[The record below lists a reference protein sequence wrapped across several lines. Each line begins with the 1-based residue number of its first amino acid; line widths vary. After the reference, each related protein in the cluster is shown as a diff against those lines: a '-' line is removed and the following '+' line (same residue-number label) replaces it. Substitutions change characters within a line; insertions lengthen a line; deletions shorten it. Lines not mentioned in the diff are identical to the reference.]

1 MIPMTTSDRAFEQA
15 ANAFAATTQAQYV
28 RYEEK
33 IPIDSK
39 TLRINQA
46 FSESVV
52 RRNSDDTSVVTFE
65 SGRFYRARRHLI
77 TPSFNVMS
85 DFGLRGTFS
94 SSGQFSMWVENVV
107 PLKYNLTPRPG
118 VGVVSVALQKYRTQF
133 VDDVGPD
140 QLHIHLDSANGE
152 TSILPRLFFKDVYID
167 AKFGLPL
174 RTELVGPDER
184 DFDVRYE
191 VASGKPVI
199 RSFLFDQTFSTG
211 LVLVR
216 ARATIQVESTHVLEL
231 SDQDDAIFN
240 PTAATPNPTSSE
252 ANSSDV
258 FSSPLID

>member
-152 TSILPRLFFKDVYID
+152 TSILPRLFLKTSISTPNSDFRSEPNLS
-167 AKFGLPL
+167 A
-174 RTELVGPDER
+174 RTSVTLTFVMRSRAENSS
-184 DFDVRYE
+184 FVR
-191 VASGKPVI
+191 
-199 RSFLFDQTFSTG
+199 FFSTK
-211 LVLVR
+211 R
-216 ARATIQVESTHVLEL
+216 SARGW
-231 SDQDDAIFN
+231 D
-240 PTAATPNPTSSE
+240 
-252 ANSSDV
+252 
-258 FSSPLID
+258 